1 MGLVNWGRPTDRPM
15 AKEMAALLAGAAAIA
30 LCMPAAKAQQATQPA
45 ADQQSDQ
52 TKKTD
57 QKSAGDSTLLDKILV
72 ISRTGETAI
81 QSLASASHVDKEQ
94 LERRMATTPNEMLL
108 GVPGV
113 AVQADARRVSSS
125 INIRGLQD
133 FGRVAVIVDG
143 ARQDFQRSD
152 HGTQS
157 TFYVDP
163 ELIKSVDVIRGP
175 VANTY
180 GSGAIGGV
188 VFFETKDA
196 GDFLKPEETWAGS
209 LTGRYE
215 TNGKGW
221 TTSASGAYRFN
232 ENWDVLG
239 NIVYRDYG
247 DYKNGGGDTVAG
259 TGFDVL
265 SGLLKTTIRP
275 TENSELKLGW
285 VGSKDGWTETSGGV
299 PANDVDLKSNTF
311 TARYNITDDAKSW
324 LDLHI
329 NASYNKTLLDLTTLV
344 PQNRFDPTTGLPV
357 VLPAGSLSTFDVGTT
372 GIDIWN
378 TSRFETAGIAHELT
392 YGGDWVGDDVETGG
406 TAGGDSFYTPSG

>member
-1 MGLVNWGRPTDRPM
+1 
-15 AKEMAALLAGAAAIA
+15 MAALLAGAATIA
-30 LCMPAAKAQQATQPA
+30 LCMPAAKAQQAAQPA
-45 ADQQSDQ
+45 ADQQTDQ
-52 TKKTD
+52 AKKTEE
-57 QKSAGDSTLLDKILV
+57 KPAGDSTLLDKILV

-81 QSLASASHVDKEQ
+81 QSLASASHVDRKQ
-94 LERRMATTPNEMLL
+94 LDRRMATTPNEMLL

-113 AVQADARRVSSS
+113 TVQADARRVSSS

-188 VFFETKDA
+188 VFFDTKDA
-196 GDFLKPEETWAGS
+196 EDFLKPEETWAGS

-215 TNGKGW
+215 SNGKGW

-232 ENWDVLG
+232 ENWDALG

-247 DYKNGGGDTVAG
+247 DYKNGVGDTVAG

-265 SGLLKTTIRP
+265 SGLLKTTVRP

-285 VGSKDGWTETSGGV
+285 VGSSDGWTETSGGV
-299 PANDVDLKSNTF
+299 PANDVDLKSNAF

-329 NASYNKTLLDLTTLV
+329 NASYNKTNLDLTTLTA
-344 PQNRFDPTTGLPV
+344 QNRFDPSTGLPR
-357 VLPAGSLSTFDVGTT
+357 GSARRLAVDL
-372 GIDIWN
+372 
-378 TSRFETAGIAHELT
+378 RCR
-392 YGGDWVGDDVETGG
+392 DDRHRHLEHL
-406 TAGGDSFYTPSG
+406 ALRDRRHRA